1 MAALVQFFV
10 RDAVFLLLFEV
21 NNFEI
26 MLIGGGYN
34 MNKIHILGIFLA
46 GLAMGVSI
54 TFLLMNKNDGGSD
67 LIIVKDESNVSA
79 STEIEEIDLSWVD
92 EAHVDM
98 LNQWKNG
105 DKTFSER
112 VIQEVM
118 LHMTHQKGMVDL
130 QDGSIELTSERTD
143 KLIQIIEEDKAIL
156 QYYEE
161 YLAILKRWEK
171 GDFSTIYEDH
181 ARLHSFYDRCS
192 RV

>member
-1 MAALVQFFV
+1 MK
-10 RDAVFLLLFEV
+10 
-21 NNFEI
+21 
-26 MLIGGGYN
+26 
-34 MNKIHILGIFLA
+34 KIHILGIFLA

-67 LIIVKDESNVSA
+67 LIIVKDEINVSA
-79 STEIEEIDLSWVD
+79 STEIEEIDVSWVD
-92 EAHVDM
+92 KANADLLDVWES
-98 LNQWKNG
+98 G
-105 DKTFSER
+105 DETFSENL
-112 VIQEVM
+112 VQEVM
-118 LHMTHQKGMVDL
+118 LHMTHQKGVVDL

-143 KLIQIIEEDKAIL
+143 KLIQVVEEKKAVF

-161 YLAILKRWEK
+161 YLAILKRWKK